1 MACMARK
8 VIVKFEMVVKDGIV
22 SVEFI
27 RFRGRGRGRGRGEGE
42 VALGFLRDYRYDK
55 VKRVCLTTFYNYSTY
70 KAMRRDQLK
79 KRW

>member
-8 VIVKFEMVVKDGIV
+8 VIVRFEIVIKDGIV

-27 RFRGRGRGRGRGEGE
+27 RFRGRGRGKGEGG
-42 VALGFLRDYRYDK
+42 VVLGFLRDYRYDK

-70 KAMRRDQLK
+70 KAMRRDQL
-79 KRW
+79 